1 MIRRVIIAACGIL
14 AAATLVAIGVSF
26 VRPTYEAE
34 TERLLGTAA
43 NAQRVWFVLD
53 SGTLQVKHGQV
64 VDHPPLRRARRVDW
78 GVFSLASV
86 DLPGSQMA
94 YRLRMVSVSLWLL
107 FAVSALYPAI
117 VFIRGPLRR
126 RWRRKRGRC
135 AQCGYDLTGNVSG
148 VCSECGQAI

>member
-14 AAATLVAIGVSF
+14 AAATLVAIGVSI

-34 TERLLGTAA
+34 TERLVGTAA
-43 NAQRVWFVLD
+43 NAQRVWFVLE
-53 SGTLQVKHGQV
+53 SGTLQVKHGRV

-78 GVFSLASV
+78 VVFSLASV
-86 DLPGSQMA
+86 DLPGSRRA

-107 FAVSALYPAI
+107 FTVSALYPAI

-126 RWRRKRGRC
+126 RWRRKRGQC
-135 AQCGYDLTGNVSG
+135 ARCGYDLTGNVSG